1 MCILYWPYSYWCA
14 IITIIYLQNL
24 LCLPQLKFCT
34 HQTITPNSLLLSATS
49 NRHCIF
55 CFCMFDYCMFLVAR
69 LCPTLFNPMDCSLPG
84 SSVHGHSPS
93 KNTGVDCQALLQGIF
108 PTQGSNPGFPQCR
121 QILDCLSQQGS
132 SHYCIYIIE
141 VRSPF
146 LRGLFHLTS
155 CPQVSF
161 VL

>member
-1 MCILYWPYSYWCA
+1 M
-14 IITIIYLQNL
+14 
-24 LCLPQLKFCT
+24 KFCT

-132 SHYCIYIIE
+132 PPYCIYIIE